1 MSKLIKNI
9 SLIFLISFSIV
20 ICTIIWRYLIIPY
33 DNPNIVGQYSLNNYH
48 PLNDVIKYFLFI
60 FFPSSLFIF
69 WKIFIEKKNFNQL
82 NNSLNLNANYLSS
95 KDNYVIIFT
104 LITITILFFEFL
116 SIQLPQHLLDIYH
129 SGQRMSSAFKSSI
142 DESLWSGSYIIVG
155 LIYETIGTKLIWS
168 FFDNQTIGSSRFLD
182 LFYIFLLK
190 IFYVLILYEITKSIK
205 IDTSYKIIFIIL
217 NLISFQYLIDYNL
230 YTFDS
235 LSFRELLIF
244 ISLYFFLNLINKEKN
259 ILPNLFILGFLTI
272 SGFFWSID
280 RAIINLF
287 LTIFIIFI
295 FIYNKNF
302 KYSITIIGLSIF
314 SFLFYKFL
322 FGNEFVIFLN
332 DTKKI
337 LSEINVIHGLIHPV
351 PFSDDPDSSRAT
363 KTILSILISIII
375 TLNLMFKNK
384 LNYSSNFKIAIIII
398 CFLSF
403 SSYLYAIGRSDGGH
417 IKQAFGYPCLLLSIF
432 ISYKLIFFLKH
443 YSEIKH
449 FIIYKNI
456 FILLI
461 TFYLLI
467 IYNLNFTN
475 TFTFKSRL
483 LDYVKLDDSNFLS
496 KEDQEFVS
504 TAKDIVKNESCIQLF
519 TNDVA
524 LYYLLKK
531 PSCSKFYFIWGLGS
545 KNNQNLFISDLHN
558 VNVVIRNGFT
568 DHWDIP
574 LKIKYP
580 IVDNYIN
587 NNFKTI
593 VKTSSREIRFR

>member
-1 MSKLIKNI
+1 M
-9 SLIFLISFSIV
+9 
-20 ICTIIWRYLIIPY
+20 
-33 DNPNIVGQYSLNNYH
+33 
-48 PLNDVIKYFLFI
+48 
-60 FFPSSLFIF
+60 
-69 WKIFIEKKNFNQL
+69 KKKFNQL

-205 IDTSYKIIFIIL
+205 IDTSYKKIFIIL
-217 NLISFQYLIDYNL
+217 NLITFQYLIDYNL

-384 LNYSSNFKIAIIII
+384 LNYSSNFKIAHNYNL
-398 CFLSF
+398 FLSF
-403 SSYLYAIGRSDGGH
+403 SHTSYAIGRSDGGH

-432 ISYKLIFFLKH
+432 ISYKLIFLKH

-545 KNNQNLFISDLHN
+545 KNNQNLFINDLHN